1 MAGGPWKCP
10 VCWRRS
16 RARQRGCDDGRVTT
30 GAPPPTRRARLRA
43 AAQARGIPLPAILT
57 TVGVVVAVYLL
68 GKIVYRLKDVIL
80 LIIVAAFV
88 AVILN
93 PAVVAL
99 QRWKI
104 KRRGW
109 AVAVVT
115 LWALLV
121 FVGLAIAFGSPL
133 ANGISHLAQ
142 KLPTYVT
149 DAEHGRGW
157 IGQLVRRYHV
167 QAWVNKN
174 APKLVSFGEGL
185 AKPALSLGKGA
196 LSLLLELFTIFILVL
211 LLLLEGPKMRRGL
224 LGAMA
229 PERATRYS
237 RVAHEVNR
245 SVTGYMLGN
254 VLTSLIAGLVVF
266 VTLVVVGVPFPFLW
280 ALWVALVDFLPM
292 IGGALAGIPTVLF
305 AAAHSLSAGIVT
317 LVVFL
322 VYTQVENHVLNPV
335 VMSRTVRVNPLLVL
349 LSILIGG
356 EIGSWIGGIFGAFVG
371 ALLAI
376 PAAGA
381 IQVVIREVWQDTD
394 PMAAAAGVAGEAVDA
409 AADAADEAAGD
420 GPGADGAGADG
431 AGADGAGA
439 DGAGADGAGAGG
451 PAGWS
456 GPARP
461 RRQRPGLTP
470 IPPQPRGRIPPALP
484 AVSIMVG
491 DSSRETCLWTGYLS
505 AMHARCAG
513 QVGSGAL
520 GCGGRRRSS
529 SRGRRE
535 GGLWLGPVGAGRLGG
550 WMWRRR
556 PGGPRRRTCRGFT
569 R

>member
-1 MAGGPWKCP
+1 MAGAPRKRP
-10 VCWRRS
+10 VSGRPSRTRR
-16 RARQRGCDDGRVTT
+16 RGCDDGRVTT
-30 GAPPPTRRARLRA
+30 DTPPPTRRAHLRA
-43 AAQARGIPLPAILT
+43 AAQVRGIPLPAILT

-68 GKIVYRLKDVIL
+68 GKVVYRLKDVIL

-115 LWALLV
+115 LWALIV

-133 ANGISHLAQ
+133 ANAISHLAQ

-157 IGQLVRRYHV
+157 LGHLVLRYHV
-167 QAWVNKN
+167 QTWVNKN

-185 AKPALSLGKGA
+185 AKPALTLGKGA

-254 VLTSLIAGLVVF
+254 VFTSVIAGLVVF

-322 VYTQVENHVLNPV
+322 VYTQLENHVLNPI

-349 LSILIGG
+349 LSILFGA
-356 EIGSWIGGIFGAFVG
+356 EIGSWIGGVFGAFVG

-376 PAAGA
+376 PTAGA
-381 IQVVIREVWQDTD
+381 IQVVVREVWQGTD
-394 PMAAAAGVAGEAVDA
+394 PMAAAAGVAGEAVNA
-409 AADAADEAAGD
+409 AADAAGGTGGQEARD
-420 GPGADGAGADG
+420 G
-431 AGADGAGA
+431 
-439 DGAGADGAGAGG
+439 
-451 PAGWS
+451 
-456 GPARP
+456 
-461 RRQRPGLTP
+461 
-470 IPPQPRGRIPPALP
+470 
-484 AVSIMVG
+484 
-491 DSSRETCLWTGYLS
+491 
-505 AMHARCAG
+505 
-513 QVGSGAL
+513 
-520 GCGGRRRSS
+520 
-529 SRGRRE
+529 
-535 GGLWLGPVGAGRLGG
+535 
-550 WMWRRR
+550 
-556 PGGPRRRTCRGFT
+556 RT
-569 R
+569 

>member
-1 MAGGPWKCP
+1 MMGQ
-10 VCWRRS
+10 VS
-16 RARQRGCDDGRVTT
+16 NN
-30 GAPPPTRRARLRA
+30 APPPQTRRDRLWA
-43 AAQARGIPLPAILT
+43 AARARGIPLPAILT
-57 TVGVVVAVYLL
+57 TVRVVVVVYLL
-68 GKIVYRLKDVIL
+68 GKVVYRLKDVLL
-80 LIIVAAFV
+80 LIIVAAFI

-115 LWALLV
+115 LWGLLV
-121 FVGLAIAFGSPL
+121 FVGLAIAFGYPL

-142 KLPTYVT
+142 KLPTYVA

-157 IGQLVRRYHV
+157 LGELVRRYHV
-167 QAWVNKN
+167 QAWVTKN

-196 LSLLLELFTIFILVL
+196 LALLLELFTIFVLVL
-211 LLLLEGPKMRRGL
+211 LLLLEGPKMRSGL

-229 PERATRYS
+229 PERAARYS

-254 VLTSLIAGLVVF
+254 VLTSVIAGLVVF
-266 VTLVVVGVPFPFLW
+266 VTLLVVGVPFPFLW

-305 AAAHSLSAGIVT
+305 AAAHSLSAGIIT

-322 VYTQVENHVLNPV
+322 VYTQIENHVLNPV

-349 LSILIGG
+349 LSILFGG

-381 IQVVIREVWQDTD
+381 IQVVVREIWQDTD
-394 PMAAAAGVAGEAVDA
+394 PMAAAAGVAGEAVNA
-409 AADAADEAAGD
+409 AADAADGPATDGPATDGPPGDRPPGD
-420 GPGADGAGADG
+420 GAASRPSPPG
-431 AGADGAGA
+431 
-439 DGAGADGAGAGG
+439 
-451 PAGWS
+451 
-456 GPARP
+456 
-461 RRQRPGLTP
+461 
-470 IPPQPRGRIPPALP
+470 
-484 AVSIMVG
+484 
-491 DSSRETCLWTGYLS
+491 
-505 AMHARCAG
+505 
-513 QVGSGAL
+513 
-520 GCGGRRRSS
+520 
-529 SRGRRE
+529 
-535 GGLWLGPVGAGRLGG
+535 
-550 WMWRRR
+550 
-556 PGGPRRRTCRGFT
+556 
-569 R
+569 

>member
-1 MAGGPWKCP
+1 MMGQ
-10 VCWRRS
+10 VS
-16 RARQRGCDDGRVTT
+16 NN
-30 GAPPPTRRARLRA
+30 APPPRTRRDRLWA
-43 AAQARGIPLPAILT
+43 AARQRGIPLPAILT
-57 TVGVVVAVYLL
+57 TVLVVVVVYLL
-68 GKIVYRLKDVIL
+68 GKVVYRLKDVIL

-115 LWALLV
+115 LWGLIV
-121 FVGLAIAFGSPL
+121 FVGLAIAFGYPL

-142 KLPTYVT
+142 TLPTYVT

-157 IGQLVRRYHV
+157 IGHLVTKYHV

-174 APKLVSFGEGL
+174 APKLVNFGEGL

-196 LSLLLELFTIFILVL
+196 LTLVLELFTIFVLVL
-211 LLLLEGPKMRRGL
+211 LLLLEGPKMRTAL
-224 LGAMA
+224 LGSMDPKRA
-229 PERATRYS
+229 ERYR
-237 RVAHEVNR
+237 RIAHEVNR

-254 VLTSLIAGLVVF
+254 VLTSVIAGLVVF
-266 VTLVVVGVPFPFLW
+266 VTLLVTGVPFPYLW

-305 AAAHSLSAGIVT
+305 AAAHSLTAGIIT

-322 VYTQVENHVLNPV
+322 IYTQLENHVLNPI

-349 LSILIGG
+349 LSILVGG

-381 IQVVIREVWQDTD
+381 IQVVVREIWQATD
-394 PMAAAAGVAGEAVDA
+394 PVVAAGG
-409 AADAADEAAGD
+409 
-420 GPGADGAGADG
+420 GAR
-431 AGADGAGA
+431 
-439 DGAGADGAGAGG
+439 
-451 PAGWS
+451 PAGN
-456 GPARP
+456 A
-461 RRQRPGLTP
+461 T
-470 IPPQPRGRIPPALP
+470 A
-484 AVSIMVG
+484 
-491 DSSRETCLWTGYLS
+491 D
-505 AMHARCAG
+505 
-513 QVGSGAL
+513 
-520 GCGGRRRSS
+520 
-529 SRGRRE
+529 
-535 GGLWLGPVGAGRLGG
+535 
-550 WMWRRR
+550 
-556 PGGPRRRTCRGFT
+556 
-569 R
+569 